1 MTGNLSS
8 VECSEGE
15 GERETRRDE
24 SMSMSGDVLLSL
36 PRSVVTLS
44 AAEDA
49 SGCRVQ
55 HQYLLQFQLQLQ
67 LMVACG
73 TGDDVAADVDA
84 TSDTLARNCR
94 VMQAD

>member
-1 MTGNLSS
+1 
-8 VECSEGE
+8 
-15 GERETRRDE
+15 
-24 SMSMSGDVLLSL
+24 MSMSVDVLLSL

-55 HQYLLQFQLQLQ
+55 HQYLLQFQLQL
-67 LMVACG
+67 MVACG

-84 TSDTLARNCR
+84 TSDTLARKCR

>member
-8 VECSEGE
+8 VECSERE

-24 SMSMSGDVLLSL
+24 SMSMSVDVLLSL

-49 SGCRVQ
+49 SGCSVQ